1 MRVRIHRGS
10 REIGGSCVEVEADGA
25 RLVLDVGKPLSAGW
39 NDEVP
44 LPAVPGLG
52 DGDDT
57 SLLGVLISHSHLDHY
72 GLLPRVSPHVPI
84 YAGAATASM
93 MSAAGFFSRASA
105 EVTLAEEF
113 VDRQPIAIEPFTVTP
128 FLADHSA
135 FDAYS
140 LLVEAGGRR
149 LFYSGDIRGH
159 GRKASLF
166 DRLVAQPPLDVHAL
180 LLEGTHIGRT
190 GHSGEVVT
198 RESDVEAAMAATFR
212 STVGLAAVVSS
223 AQNID
228 RLVTVYRACLRA
240 GRTLLVDLYSVA
252 MAQATGRSTIP
263 QPGFPS
269 LGVLVPQRQ
278 RVLVKTSGEF
288 DRTAAVQSVRVFP
301 EAVAADTSKY
311 VVLGSSGAVADLLP
325 GGLLGPDGVV
335 VWSLWPGYLG
345 DGSGS
350 RFAHSVSQWGVPF
363 VIHHTSGHAP
373 VADLQR
379 LVEAMR
385 PERVVPIHTEGAAAY
400 GQYFA
405 AVEHHEDGEWWGV

>member
-1 MRVRIHRGS
+1 MQVRIHRGS
-10 REIGGSCVEVEADGA
+10 KEIGGSCVEVEADGA

-39 NDEVP
+39 NDKVP
-44 LPAVPGLG
+44 LPAVPGLA
-52 DGDDT
+52 DADDP

-72 GLLPRVSPHVPI
+72 GQLPQVSPNVPI
-84 YAGAATASM
+84 YAGEATARL

-105 EVTLAEEF
+105 DVALAEGF
-113 VDRQPIAIEPFTVTP
+113 VDRQPIAIGPFTVTP
-128 FLADHSA
+128 YLADHSA

-140 LLVEAGGRR
+140 ILVEAGGRR

-166 DRLVAQPPLDVHAL
+166 DRLVAWPPLDVHAL
-180 LLEGTHIGRT
+180 LLEGTHIGSSDD
-190 GHSGEVVT
+190 SGAVVT
-198 RESDVEAAMAATFR
+198 KESDVEMAMAATFR
-212 STVGLAAVVSS
+212 STAGLAAVVSS

-240 GRTLLVDLYSVA
+240 GRTLLVDLYTVA

-263 QPGFPS
+263 QPGFPA

-278 RVLVKTSGEF
+278 RVMVKTSGEF
-288 DRTAAVQSVRVFP
+288 DRTAAVRSVRVFP
-301 EAVAADTSKY
+301 EAVAAEPSKY

-325 GGLLGPDGVV
+325 GGPLGPDGVV

-345 DGSGS
+345 DAAGS
-350 RFAHSVSQWGVPF
+350 RFAHSVRQRGVPF

-373 VADLQR
+373 VGDLQR

-385 PERVVPIHTEGAAAY
+385 PERVIPIHTEGAAAY
-400 GQYFA
+400 GQYFS
-405 AVEHHEDGEWWGV
+405 AVERHEDGEWWAV